1 MARGLHNTILGA
13 HQQSPMT
20 AIPERLLELLKEAPR
35 NCWLV
40 VDLAE
45 MQILGCYE
53 DLVQAVKGVA
63 GVLRPLI
70 IWSPE
75 GGFDLPA

>member
-1 MARGLHNTILGA
+1 MN
-13 HQQSPMT
+13 
-20 AIPERLLELLKEAPR
+20 AIPERLLELLKDAPR

-45 MQILGCYE
+45 MKILGCYE
-53 DLVQAVKGVA
+53 DLVQAVKKVT

-70 IWSPE
+70 IWSPQ
-75 GGFDLPA
+75 GGFDFPH